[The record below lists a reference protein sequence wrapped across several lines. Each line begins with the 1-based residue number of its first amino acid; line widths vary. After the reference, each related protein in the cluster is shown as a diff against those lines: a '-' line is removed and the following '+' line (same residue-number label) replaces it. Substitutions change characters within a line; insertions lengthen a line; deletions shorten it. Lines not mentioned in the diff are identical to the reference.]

1 MLSNYNQWYLIDSDK
16 KYQQAMNRY
25 QEIKYA
31 RKGSREHK
39 EKMLLAKLI
48 SEYEEKKWSLPEV
61 DPIQIIKIRMDE
73 FGYKPADLA
82 KLYGDKGTISK
93 ILKYQQPLSLKM
105 IRLFSKAL
113 RIPAESLIKE
123 YPVSSNNH

>member
-25 QEIKYA
+25 EEIKYA

-48 SEYEEKKWSLPEV
+48 SEYEEKKWSLPEL

-123 YPVSSNNH
+123 YPVGSNSR

>member
-1 MLSNYNQWYLIDSDK
+1 MLSNYSQWYLIDSDK
-16 KYQQAMNRY
+16 NYQQAMNKY
-25 QEIKYA
+25 EEIKYA

-48 SEYEEKKWSLPEV
+48 SEYEEKKWSLPGV
-61 DPIQIIKIRMDE
+61 DPIQIIKIRMEE

-105 IRLFSKAL
+105 IRLFSTAL
-113 RIPAESLIKE
+113 RIPAESLIEE
-123 YPVSSNNH
+123 YPVGSNSR